1 LPGLMAIS
9 RAFTVLLGVIAFAT
23 LSYAQNN
30 SIYTNGVSSNAAGVF
45 LDDDAAF
52 GVCVYPVSVSPE
64 RLRPS
69 NIEMEV

>member
-1 LPGLMAIS
+1 MGLLA
-9 RAFTVLLGVIAFAT
+9 
-23 LSYAQNN
+23 SYR
-30 SIYTNGVSSNAAGVF
+30 GWVRSNAAAVF

-52 GVCVYPVSVSPE
+52 GVCVYPISVSPG